1 MTSRNTESAY
11 GTDKAADWASIPRE
25 KVLSTEIKIHTQ
37 VTHIESVFAVSRVRW
52 HPSLSWKKLPGWAVV
67 SQAPC

>member
-1 MTSRNTESAY
+1 MTSGNTESAY
-11 GTDKAADWASIPRE
+11 GTDKAPDWASIPRE

-52 HPSLSWKKLPGWAVV
+52 HHASKLEKKKPPGGW
-67 SQAPC
+67 